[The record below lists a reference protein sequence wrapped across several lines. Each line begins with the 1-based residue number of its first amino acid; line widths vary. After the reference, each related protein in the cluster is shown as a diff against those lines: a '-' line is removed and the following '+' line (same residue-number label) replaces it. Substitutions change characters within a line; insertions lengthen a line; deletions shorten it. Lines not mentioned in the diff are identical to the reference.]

1 MRISDWSSD
10 VCSSDLSIANA
21 ANLALLDSGNRRVRL
36 TVYNTAGG
44 AAAAAQRALAEG
56 NRLFLG
62 PLLAPDVRAIQGM
75 SRAANVPI
83 LTFSNDASLAGG
95 GTYVLGFQVDQSVE
109 RVVSFAQGRGVERFA
124 ALVPAGAYGQRASSA
139 MIDAVEKSGGRMTAI
154 ANFTRDTRPL
164 PSAVRKLTGADAPAA
179 RAPVRPPG
187 TVARVAPETKEI
199 GRAHV

>member
-56 NRLFLG
+56 TRLFLG
-62 PLLAPDVRAIQGM
+62 PLLAPEVRAIQGM

-83 LTFSNDASLAGG
+83 LTFSTSASLAGG
-95 GTYVLGFQVDQSVE
+95 GPSVRGFVE
-109 RVVSFAQGRGVERFA
+109 IERA
-124 ALVPAGAYGQRASSA
+124 WR
-139 MIDAVEKSGGRMTAI
+139 
-154 ANFTRDTRPL
+154 RDRLCT
-164 PSAVRKLTGADAPAA
+164 
-179 RAPVRPPG
+179 
-187 TVARVAPETKEI
+187 
-199 GRAHV
+199 

>member
-95 GTYVLGFQVDQSVE
+95 GTYVLGLDRQST
-109 RVVSFAQGRGVERFA
+109 R
-124 ALVPAGAYGQRASSA
+124 LNSS
-139 MIDAVEKSGGRMTAI
+139 
-154 ANFTRDTRPL
+154 
-164 PSAVRKLTGADAPAA
+164 
-179 RAPVRPPG
+179 
-187 TVARVAPETKEI
+187 
-199 GRAHV
+199 H